1 MCANLNDLSKFIKKG
16 DLRKGDILTFVNGGS
31 IEEVD
36 FSRTKDGSGIKTV
49 FQITVTLPDG
59 KDKILT
65 INKTS
70 QNVISEEFGV
80 ETENWVGKEVKV
92 DYIQQLCFGKLTDVL
107 VLKPII
113 RIV

>member
-1 MCANLNDLSKFIKKG
+1 MANLNDLSKFLKKG
-16 DLRKGDILTFVNGGS
+16 DLKKGDILTFADGGS

-36 FSRTKDGSGIKTV
+36 FSKAKDGSGVKTV
-49 FQITVTLPDG
+49 FQITVTLPNG

-70 QNVISEEFGV
+70 QGIISEKFGV
-80 ETENWVGKEVKV
+80 ETENWIGEEVEV

-107 VLKPII
+107 VLKPITEAK
-113 RIV
+113 